1 MQGSEL
7 VVGSHQKHNQKTI
20 LRVQDRTVKV
30 GGLLQQPVPQ
40 KQGDVTIKRDWAQYT
55 WKN

>member
-1 MQGSEL
+1 MQASEQ

-20 LRVQDRTVKV
+20 LRVQDGTGEV
-30 GGLLQQPVPQ
+30 GGLLQQPFPQ
-40 KQGDVTIKRDWAQYT
+40 KQGDGTIKRDWAQYT